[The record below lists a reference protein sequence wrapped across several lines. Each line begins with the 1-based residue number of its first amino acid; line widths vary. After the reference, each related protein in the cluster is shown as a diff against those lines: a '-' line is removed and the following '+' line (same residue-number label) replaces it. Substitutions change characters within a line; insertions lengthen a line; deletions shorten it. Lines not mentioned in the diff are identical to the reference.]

1 MTWWWYLEA
10 WGEPLFFWRRKK
22 MTKSE
27 ATDFYFCHLYSYEW
41 IWFVYFHIILFYFF
55 QVHQDEWTLNTRREP
70 FECTINWNHY
80 AEMCSL
86 FVACLLSFCLE
97 HRFFF
102 CYSMFQPMAMGGRRG
117 SWTYEDAL
125 VSCFIRWAEIWECS
139 KCIFHPMPWICIR
152 FRWLI
157 AKCSDSL
164 MTAIHK
170 FFLRRKHC
178 LTLSNFHDFFLF
190 ASL

>member
-1 MTWWWYLEA
+1 MLKCV
-10 WGEPLFFWRRKK
+10 R
-22 MTKSE
+22 
-27 ATDFYFCHLYSYEW
+27 
-41 IWFVYFHIILFYFF
+41 
-55 QVHQDEWTLNTRREP
+55 
-70 FECTINWNHY
+70 
-80 AEMCSL
+80 
-86 FVACLLSFCLE
+86 CLLLACCRFDSNID
-97 HRFFF
+97 FFF
-102 CYSMFQPMAMGGRRG
+102 CYSMFQPMAMDGRRG

-178 LTLSNFHDFFLF
+178 LTLSNFHDFFY
-190 ASL
+190 SLLSNLQDNGSYPWTFSNLWSGYLLYCKEKHKTQPFIRCRFPQISAYVSGS